1 MPHRA
6 RSDSASV
13 VSENPIGANIQDA
26 DYDFSN
32 LEDNVRWIENTVN
45 LDTDSLP
52 IPRPLLD

>member
-1 MPHRA
+1 
-6 RSDSASV
+6 V